1 MTRINEIISLMS
13 KTTLGRQILKNGMWW
28 DISSLSLST
37 ALLATRGNPDLSR
50 ARKDSQTLVTELLAL
65 LPNEATVLEFGCGI
79 GLNSIAMAPF
89 CRNVVGLDIS
99 PGLLRLA
106 RKLGKAERNVSF
118 IGYDGKTFPFGS
130 EMFDFVFS
138 VGVFERIPKRLVE
151 RYLVEIQRVL
161 KHNAKAF
168 LYFLSH
174 RAINTEFTTRLGS
187 NSYFYYSQADS
198 CSLISSSGME
208 VVRIIRWP

>member
-1 MTRINEIISLMS
+1 
-13 KTTLGRQILKNGMWW
+13 
-28 DISSLSLST
+28 
-37 ALLATRGNPDLSR
+37 
-50 ARKDSQTLVTELLAL
+50 
-65 LPNEATVLEFGCGI
+65 
-79 GLNSIAMAPF
+79 
-89 CRNVVGLDIS
+89 VVGLDIS

-106 RKLGKAERNVSF
+106 RRLGKGEKKVSF
-118 IGYDGKTFPFGS
+118 IGYDGTTFPFET

-161 KHNAKAF
+161 KPDAKAF

-174 RAINTEFTTRLGS
+174 RAINTGFTTRLGS

-208 VVRIIRWP
+208 VIRIITWPIADIVVATKSSSPSVSPRLS